1 MSNPTEFSI
10 SSHFEGKAPVVHE
23 IYNRLIKTIKT
34 FGPVV
39 EEPKKT
45 SIHIVHGSALAGV
58 STRKD
63 ALWLNIRTDFKIKS
77 PRIQKSEQVSAK
89 RFHNELKLTSPDEID
104 DELIG
109 WLKSAYELGSEQNY

>member
-1 MSNPTEFSI
+1 MNKSNEFTI
-10 SSHFEGKAPVVHE
+10 ASHFEGKAPVVRE
-23 IYNRLIKTIKT
+23 IYDRLIKTLKG
-34 FGPVV
+34 FGPII

-77 PRIQKSEQVSAK
+77 PRIQKSEQISAR
-89 RFHNELKLTSPDEID
+89 RFHNELKLTSPNEID
-104 DELIG
+104 DEVIS
-109 WLKSAYELGSEQNY
+109 WLKSAYELGA

>member
-1 MSNPTEFSI
+1 MSKSNEFSI
-10 SSHFEGKAPVVHE
+10 ASHFEGKAPVVRE
-23 IYNRLIKTIKT
+23 IYDRLIKTIKG
-34 FGPVV
+34 FGPIV

-63 ALWLNIRTDFKIKS
+63 ALWLNIRMDFKIKS
-77 PRIQKSEQVSAK
+77 PRIHKIDQVSAK
-89 RFHNELKLTSPDEID
+89 RFHNELKLTSPDDID

-109 WLKSAYELGSEQNY
+109 WLKSAYELGE

>member
-1 MSNPTEFSI
+1 MSKANKFTVT
-10 SSHFEGKAPVVHE
+10 SHFEGKSPIVRE
-23 IYNRLIKTIKT
+23 IYERLIKTIKG
-34 FGPVV
+34 FGPIV

-63 ALWLNIRTDFKIKS
+63 ALWLNIRTDFKINS
-77 PRIQKSEQVSAK
+77 PRIHKTDQVSAG
-89 RFHNELKLTSPDEID
+89 RFHNEMKLTSPSDID

-109 WLKSAYELGSEQNY
+109 WLKSAYELGE